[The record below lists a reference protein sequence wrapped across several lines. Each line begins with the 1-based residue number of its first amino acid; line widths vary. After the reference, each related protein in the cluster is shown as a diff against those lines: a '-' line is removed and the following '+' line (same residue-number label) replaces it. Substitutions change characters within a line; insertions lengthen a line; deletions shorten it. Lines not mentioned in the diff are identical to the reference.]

1 VAAERRFE
9 RRDFRGER
17 YALVAEPAGL
27 EVKSGSQRRELYDE
41 GNTDQEI
48 VEISVADNGSGL
60 APEIE
65 EHLF

>member
-1 VAAERRFE
+1 MAAERRFE

-27 EVKSGSQRRELYDE
+27 EVKSGSQRRELYD
-41 GNTDQEI
+41 DQEI
-48 VEISVADNGSGL
+48 IKISVADNGSGL

>member
-1 VAAERRFE
+1 LARLSSSATRLSPSLLGSIRRVAASAANFMTRATR
-9 RRDFRGER
+9 
-17 YALVAEPAGL
+17 
-27 EVKSGSQRRELYDE
+27 
-41 GNTDQEI
+41 DQEI